1 MNNRM
6 VSNIFRDIARILEI
20 KGENTFRI
28 RAYERAAQAIEN
40 LGEDVGRVARE
51 GRLTDIPGIGK
62 DLAQKINEIVTTG
75 SLKFYDDLKKQ
86 SPQALLN
93 CFPFLQ

>member
-62 DLAQKINEIVTTG
+62 RP
-75 SLKFYDDLKKQ
+75 
-86 SPQALLN
+86 SPKN
-93 CFPFLQ
+93 